1 MNVKLIRIILGA
13 VLLAVAALVEHTVQ
27 LPVWQMLIIYLVPYL
42 VVGYDVVGEAFEGI
56 CHGEVFDEDFLMFVA
71 TVGAMCIGFLPGA
84 EPQFAEAVFV
94 MLFFQVGELFE
105 HYAEHRSRRSI
116 RALMDIRPDTANV
129 LRNGNVQTVS
139 PDTIAVGETIIVKP
153 GERVALDG
161 EIVDGTSA
169 LNTVA
174 LTGESMPRDVH
185 KGDQVVS
192 GCVNI
197 SGVLTVKVQ
206 KSFGESTASKII
218 SMVENASEK
227 KSKSE
232 AFITRFARV
241 YTPIVVIVALVLA
254 FVPPVFC
261 GGYVEA
267 LTTWLYR
274 ALTFLVVSCP
284 CALVIS
290 IPLSFFGGIG
300 GASRHGILIKGASY
314 IDALSELDTVVFD
327 KTGTLTHG
335 EFCVEAI
342 HPDKISP
349 DQLLHLAAHVERYST
364 HPIAVSLKQ
373 AFGNEADGCK
383 VEDVEEIAG
392 HGVRA
397 VVNGH
402 TVCVGNERMMDSVG
416 AEWHKC
422 HVVGTTVH
430 VSIDGEYAG
439 HIVVA
444 DRIKQDA
451 ADAIAGL
458 HAMGVRN
465 TVMLTGDRKEVGEDV
480 ARRVGIDD
488 CHTQLL
494 PADKLGIL
502 EQLLDKKKKNRTL
515 AFVGDGI
522 NDAPALARA
531 DVGVAM
537 GALGSDAAIE
547 AADVV
552 LMDDK
557 PSKIVTA
564 IHIARRTLGIARQNV
579 WFAIGVKVLVL
590 LLAAVGL
597 ATMWMAVFADVG
609 VMVLAVLNAMRTL
622 RLSSDSGYAQSLD

>member
-1 MNVKLIRIILGA
+1 MLT
-13 VLLAVAALVEHTVQ
+13 VAALVEHTVQ
-27 LPVWQMLIIYLVPYL
+27 LPVWQMLLIYLVPYL

-129 LRNGNVQTVS
+129 LRDGKIQTVS

-174 LTGESMPRDVH
+174 LTGESMPRDVR

-241 YTPIVVIVALVLA
+241 YTPIVVIVALFLA
-254 FVPPVFC
+254 FVPPMFC

-349 DQLLHLAAHVERYST
+349 EQLLHLAAHVERYST

-422 HVVGTTVH
+422 HGVGTTVH

-444 DRIKQDA
+444 DRIKEDA

-458 HAMGVRN
+458 HAMGISN

-557 PSKIVTA
+557 PSKMVTA
-564 IHIARRTLGIARQNV
+564 IRIARRTLGIAQQNV

-622 RLSSDSGYAQSLD
+622 RLSSD

>member
-1 MNVKLIRIILGA
+1 M
-13 VLLAVAALVEHTVQ
+13 LAVAALVEHTVQ

-129 LRNGNVQTVS
+129 LRDDKIQTVS

-185 KGDQVVS
+185 EGDQVVS

-218 SMVENASEK
+218 NMVENASEK

-254 FVPPVFC
+254 FVPPMFC

-349 DQLLHLAAHVERYST
+349 EELLHLAAHVERYST

-444 DRIKQDA
+444 DRIKEDA

-458 HAMGVRN
+458 HAMGISN

-480 ARRVGIDD
+480 AHRVGIDD

-502 EQLLDKKKKNRTL
+502 EQLLDKKKKNTTL

-564 IHIARRTLGIARQNV
+564 IRIARRTLGIARQNV
-579 WFAIGVKVLVL
+579 LFAIGVKVLVL

-622 RLSSDSGYAQSLD
+622 RLSSD

>member
-1 MNVKLIRIILGA
+1 M
-13 VLLAVAALVEHTVQ
+13 
-27 LPVWQMLIIYLVPYL
+27 
-42 VVGYDVVGEAFEGI
+42 
-56 CHGEVFDEDFLMFVA
+56 
-71 TVGAMCIGFLPGA
+71 
-84 EPQFAEAVFV
+84 
-94 MLFFQVGELFE
+94 
-105 HYAEHRSRRSI
+105 
-116 RALMDIRPDTANV
+116 
-129 LRNGNVQTVS
+129 
-139 PDTIAVGETIIVKP
+139 
-153 GERVALDG
+153 
-161 EIVDGTSA
+161 
-169 LNTVA
+169 
-174 LTGESMPRDVH
+174 
-185 KGDQVVS
+185 
-192 GCVNI
+192 
-197 SGVLTVKVQ
+197 
-206 KSFGESTASKII
+206 
-218 SMVENASEK
+218 
-227 KSKSE
+227 
-232 AFITRFARV
+232 
-241 YTPIVVIVALVLA
+241 
-254 FVPPVFC
+254 
-261 GGYVEA
+261 
-267 LTTWLYR
+267 
-274 ALTFLVVSCP
+274 
-284 CALVIS
+284 
-290 IPLSFFGGIG
+290 
-300 GASRHGILIKGASY
+300 
-314 IDALSELDTVVFD
+314 
-327 KTGTLTHG
+327 
-335 EFCVEAI
+335 
-342 HPDKISP
+342 
-349 DQLLHLAAHVERYST
+349 ERYST

-383 VEDVEEIAG
+383 VENVEEIAG

-430 VSIDGEYAG
+430 VSIDGGYAG

-444 DRIKQDA
+444 DRIKEDA

-458 HAMGVRN
+458 HAMGISN

-502 EQLLDKKKKNRTL
+502 EQLLDNKKNNTTL

-557 PSKIVTA
+557 PSKMVTA
-564 IHIARRTLGIARQNV
+564 IRIARRTLGIARQNV

-622 RLSSDSGYAQSLD
+622 RLSSD

>member
-1 MNVKLIRIILGA
+1 MNVKLIRIIVGA
-13 VLLAVAALVEHTVQ
+13 VLLAFAAIMDNVMQ
-27 LPVWQMLIIYLVPYL
+27 LPVWQMLLIYLVPYL

-56 CHGEVFDEDFLMFVA
+56 CHGDVFDEDFLMFVA

-129 LRNGNVQTVS
+129 LRDGKIQTVS

-185 KGDQVVS
+185 EGDQVVS

-218 SMVENASEK
+218 NMVENASEK

-254 FVPPVFC
+254 FVPPLFC

-314 IDALSELDTVVFD
+314 IDALAELNTVVFD

-349 DQLLHLAAHVERYST
+349 EELLHLAAHVERYST

-444 DRIKQDA
+444 DRIKEDA

-458 HAMGVRN
+458 HAMGISN

-522 NDAPALARA
+522 NDAPVLARA

-622 RLSSDSGYAQSLD
+622 RLSSD

>member
-1 MNVKLIRIILGA
+1 M
-13 VLLAVAALVEHTVQ
+13 LAVAALVEHTVQ
-27 LPVWQMLIIYLVPYL
+27 LPVWQMLIIYLVSYL

-129 LRNGNVQTVS
+129 LRDGKIQTVS

-174 LTGESMPRDVH
+174 LTGESMPRDVR
-185 KGDQVVS
+185 KGDQIVS

-254 FVPPVFC
+254 FVPPLFC
-261 GGYVEA
+261 GGYVES

-349 DQLLHLAAHVERYST
+349 EQLLHLAAHVERYST

-444 DRIKQDA
+444 DRIKEDA

-458 HAMGVRN
+458 HAMGISN

-557 PSKIVTA
+557 PSKMVTA
-564 IHIARRTLGIARQNV
+564 IRIARRTLGIARQNV

-622 RLSSDSGYAQSLD
+622 RLSSD

>member
-1 MNVKLIRIILGA
+1 M
-13 VLLAVAALVEHTVQ
+13 LAVAALVEHTVQ
-27 LPVWQMLIIYLVPYL
+27 LPVWQMLLIYLVPYM

-129 LRNGNVQTVS
+129 LRDGKIQTVS

-174 LTGESMPRDVH
+174 LTGESMPRDVR

-197 SGVLTVKVQ
+197 SGVLTVKVL

-254 FVPPVFC
+254 FVPPMFC

-349 DQLLHLAAHVERYST
+349 EELLHLAAHVERYST

-383 VEDVEEIAG
+383 VENVEEIAG

-444 DRIKQDA
+444 DRIKEDA

-458 HAMGVRN
+458 HAMGISN

-557 PSKIVTA
+557 PSKMVTA
-564 IHIARRTLGIARQNV
+564 IRIARRTLGIARQNV

-622 RLSSDSGYAQSLD
+622 RLSSD

>member
-1 MNVKLIRIILGA
+1 M
-13 VLLAVAALVEHTVQ
+13 LAVAALVEHTVQ

-129 LRNGNVQTVS
+129 LRDDKIQTVS

-185 KGDQVVS
+185 EGDQVVS

-218 SMVENASEK
+218 NMVENASEK

-254 FVPPVFC
+254 FVPPLFC

-349 DQLLHLAAHVERYST
+349 EELLHLAAHVERYST

-383 VEDVEEIAG
+383 VENVEEIAG

-397 VVNGH
+397 VVNGR

-444 DRIKQDA
+444 DRIKEDA

-458 HAMGVRN
+458 HAMGISN

-480 ARRVGIDD
+480 AHRVGIDD

-502 EQLLDKKKKNRTL
+502 EQLLDKKKKNTTL

-557 PSKIVTA
+557 PSKMVTA
-564 IHIARRTLGIARQNV
+564 IRIARRTLGIARQNV

-622 RLSSDSGYAQSLD
+622 RLSSD

>member
-1 MNVKLIRIILGA
+1 M
-13 VLLAVAALVEHTVQ
+13 LAVAALVEHTVQ
-27 LPVWQMLIIYLVPYL
+27 LPVWQMLLIYLVPYL

-129 LRNGNVQTVS
+129 LRDDKIQTVS

-185 KGDQVVS
+185 EGDQVVS

-197 SGVLTVKVQ
+197 SGVLTVKVL

-349 DQLLHLAAHVERYST
+349 EELLHLAAHVERYST

-444 DRIKQDA
+444 DRIKEDA

-458 HAMGVRN
+458 HAMGISN

-480 ARRVGIDD
+480 AHRVGIDD

-557 PSKIVTA
+557 PSKMVTA
-564 IHIARRTLGIARQNV
+564 IRIARRTLGIARQNV

-622 RLSSDSGYAQSLD
+622 RLSSD

>member
-1 MNVKLIRIILGA
+1 MNVKLIRIIVGA

-42 VVGYDVVGEAFEGI
+42 VVGYDVVGEAIEGI

-218 SMVENASEK
+218 NMVENASEK

-254 FVPPVFC
+254 FVPPMFC

-314 IDALSELDTVVFD
+314 IDALAELNTVVFD

-364 HPIAVSLKQ
+364 HPIAMSLKQ

-383 VEDVEEIAG
+383 VENVEEIAG

-422 HVVGTTVH
+422 HLVGTTVH

-444 DRIKQDA
+444 DRIKEDA

-458 HAMGVRN
+458 HAMGISN

-480 ARRVGIDD
+480 ARRVGIDE

-564 IHIARRTLGIARQNV
+564 IHIAQRTLGIARQNV

-622 RLSSDSGYAQSLD
+622 RLSSD

>member
-1 MNVKLIRIILGA
+1 M
-13 VLLAVAALVEHTVQ
+13 LAAAALVEHTVQ

-129 LRNGNVQTVS
+129 LRDDKIQTVS

-185 KGDQVVS
+185 EGDQVVS

-206 KSFGESTASKII
+206 KSFGESTAFKII

-254 FVPPVFC
+254 FVPPLFC

-314 IDALSELDTVVFD
+314 IDALAELDTVVFD

-349 DQLLHLAAHVERYST
+349 EELLHLAAHVERYST

-397 VVNGH
+397 IVNGH

-444 DRIKQDA
+444 DRIKEDA

-458 HAMGVRN
+458 HAMGISN

-502 EQLLDKKKKNRTL
+502 EQLLEKKKKNTTL

-557 PSKIVTA
+557 PSKMVTA
-564 IHIARRTLGIARQNV
+564 IRIARRTLGIARQNV

-622 RLSSDSGYAQSLD
+622 RLSSD

>member
-1 MNVKLIRIILGA
+1 M
-13 VLLAVAALVEHTVQ
+13 
-27 LPVWQMLIIYLVPYL
+27 
-42 VVGYDVVGEAFEGI
+42 
-56 CHGEVFDEDFLMFVA
+56 
-71 TVGAMCIGFLPGA
+71 
-84 EPQFAEAVFV
+84 
-94 MLFFQVGELFE
+94 
-105 HYAEHRSRRSI
+105 
-116 RALMDIRPDTANV
+116 
-129 LRNGNVQTVS
+129 
-139 PDTIAVGETIIVKP
+139 
-153 GERVALDG
+153 
-161 EIVDGTSA
+161 
-169 LNTVA
+169 
-174 LTGESMPRDVH
+174 
-185 KGDQVVS
+185 S

-254 FVPPVFC
+254 FVPPLFC

-349 DQLLHLAAHVERYST
+349 DHLLHLAAHVERYST

-444 DRIKQDA
+444 DRIKEDA

-458 HAMGVRN
+458 HAMGISN

-557 PSKIVTA
+557 PSKMVTA
-564 IHIARRTLGIARQNV
+564 IRIARRTLGIARQNV

-622 RLSSDSGYAQSLD
+622 RLSSD

>member
-1 MNVKLIRIILGA
+1 MNVKLIRIIVGA

-27 LPVWQMLIIYLVPYL
+27 LPVWQMLLIYLVPYL

-185 KGDQVVS
+185 EGDQVVS

-254 FVPPVFC
+254 FVPPMFC

-349 DQLLHLAAHVERYST
+349 EELLHLAAHVERYST

-383 VEDVEEIAG
+383 VENVEEIAG

-397 VVNGH
+397 VVNGY

-444 DRIKQDA
+444 DRIKEDA

-458 HAMGVRN
+458 HAMGISN

-557 PSKIVTA
+557 PSKMVTA
-564 IHIARRTLGIARQNV
+564 IRIARRTLGIARQNV

-622 RLSSDSGYAQSLD
+622 RLSSD